1 MMIHMTTVGGV
12 TADIEGKE
20 SANGATY
27 LSFDLAV
34 TKGYGTSRHTVY
46 LQVWAF
52 RAIAERLI
60 AAKVKK
66 GSQILISGD
75 FDVVTFE
82 RKDGSKGTVNKVILQ
97 DWEFVS
103 GSKNNEDKAEEKKSQ
118 PKATYQEHYCTDDE
132 DLPL

>member
-66 GSQILISGD
+66 GSQLLLP
-75 FDVVTFE
+75 
-82 RKDGSKGTVNKVILQ
+82 VILTLLHL
-97 DWEFVS
+97 S
-103 GSKNNEDKAEEKKSQ
+103 GRMAVKGR
-118 PKATYQEHYCTDDE
+118 
-132 DLPL
+132 

>member
-1 MMIHMTTVGGV
+1 MMIHMITVGGV

-66 GSQILISGD
+66 GSQLLISGD

-97 DWEFVS
+97 DWEFVG
-103 GSKNNEDKAEEKKSQ
+103 GSKNNEDEAEGKKSQ
-118 PKATYQEHYCTDDE
+118 PKVTYQEHYCTDDDE
-132 DLPL
+132 LPL

>member
-1 MMIHMTTVGGV
+1 MMIHMITVGGV

-20 SANGATY
+20 SANGLNNVY
-27 LSFDLAV
+27 FDLAV
-34 TKGYGTSRHTVY
+34 TKGYGTGRHTVY

-66 GSQILISGD
+66 GSQLLISGD

-97 DWEFVS
+97 DWEFV
-103 GSKNNEDKAEEKKSQ
+103 GGCKNNEEKAEKKKSP
-118 PKATYQEHYCTDDE
+118 PKTAYQEHYCADDD

>member
-20 SANGATY
+20 SANGTTY

-66 GSQILISGD
+66 GSQLLLSGD
-75 FDVVTFE
+75 LDVVTFE

-97 DWEFVS
+97 DWEFVG
-103 GSKNNEDKAEEKKSQ
+103 GS
-118 PKATYQEHYCTDDE
+118 
-132 DLPL
+132 

>member
-1 MMIHMTTVGGV
+1 MG
-12 TADIEGKE
+12 
-20 SANGATY
+20 
-27 LSFDLAV
+27 
-34 TKGYGTSRHTVY
+34 
-46 LQVWAF
+46 F

-66 GSQILISGD
+66 GSQLLISGD

-118 PKATYQEHYCTDDE
+118 PKAAYQEHYCTDDE

>member
-1 MMIHMTTVGGV
+1 MMIHMITVGGV
-12 TADIEGKE
+12 TADIEGKQTP
-20 SANGATY
+20 NGATY

-34 TKGYGTSRHTVY
+34 TKGYGTGRHTVY

-66 GSQILISGD
+66 GSQLLISGD

-97 DWEFVS
+97 DWEFV
-103 GSKNNEDKAEEKKSQ
+103 GGGKNNEEKAEEKKSQ
-118 PKATYQEHYCTDDE
+118 PKATYQEHYCTDDD